1 MHQQEDEGGGASE
14 VVELLR
20 LEVVCSHKGD
30 PLHGEADGSR
40 TQKRLHVSHLCFRGV
55 DLVHH
60 VTALRNAAN
69 VSDDLLLLI
78 LVTVRNG
85 RERERGRRRLHDTGA
100 LRVVDR

>member
-55 DLVHH
+55 YSSPRDS
-60 VTALRNAAN
+60 TAKR
-69 VSDDLLLLI
+69 SKCI
-78 LVTVRNG
+78 
-85 RERERGRRRLHDTGA
+85 
-100 LRVVDR
+100 